1 MVLLGLN
8 LTSHS
13 SPSDAAGSGSDRAV
27 TAVAGRRG
35 GRLAAPFELPLEQA
49 IALAQ
54 FTAAGIPEGKLS
66 QRLRTSAEEA
76 ARIKQTL
83 LRRKLIRRDPPG
95 RARASSRLH
104 LTERG
109 KQASL
114 WLDTLQASLPLA
126 VFDAADL
133 RRGGPDGAPEAAE
146 RGLQTANGSQPD
158 RPLARW
164 RKWWHGE
171 EMVELPLGPAEPAPE
186 PSVFE
191 RGLLS
196 IWVGTALFLTAVVV
210 GLLLQ
215 TESSALL
222 ALGVGV
228 FVALVFLTRA
238 AFLLIR
244 QARDRRRARR
254 AARAAELA
262 RSAGP
267 ARSSRPHSRRALQ

>member
-1 MVLLGLN
+1 L
-8 LTSHS
+8 
-13 SPSDAAGSGSDRAV
+13 
-27 TAVAGRRG
+27 
-35 GRLAAPFELPLEQA
+35 ELA

-54 FTAAGIPEGKLS
+54 FSAAGIREVKLA
-66 QRLRTSAEEA
+66 QQLRTSAEEA

-95 RARASSRLH
+95 RARAASRLY
-104 LTERG
+104 LTDRG
-109 KQASL
+109 KQASS
-114 WLDTLQASLPLA
+114 WLDTLQASLPPA
-126 VFDAADL
+126 VFDASDL
-133 RRGGPDGAPEAAE
+133 RRGGPEGGD
-146 RGLQTANGSQPD
+146 RGLEATSESPSD
-158 RPLARW
+158 RPFARW

-171 EMVELPLGPAEPAPE
+171 EMAELPLGLGEPVAE

-196 IWVGTALFLTAVVV
+196 VWLGTALFLTAVVV

-228 FVALVFLTRA
+228 FVALVFLSRA

-254 AARAAELA
+254 AARMAELA
-262 RSAGP
+262 ASAKPTRG
-267 ARSSRPHSRRALQ
+267 SRPHPRRAIQ

>member
-1 MVLLGLN
+1 MVFMGLK
-8 LTSHS
+8 LTSQS
-13 SPSDAAGSGSDRAV
+13 SPSDAAASSSDRAV

-54 FTAAGIPEGKLS
+54 FSAAGILEVKLA

-76 ARIKQTL
+76 TRIKQTL

-95 RARASSRLH
+95 RARVASRLY
-104 LTERG
+104 LTDRG
-109 KQASL
+109 KQASS
-114 WLDTLQASLPLA
+114 WLDMLQASLSPA
-126 VFDAADL
+126 VFDGADL
-133 RRGGPDGAPEAAE
+133 RRGGPEGAE
-146 RGLQTANGSQPD
+146 RGLDGSSESQPD
-158 RPLARW
+158 RPLTRW

-171 EMVELPLGPAEPAPE
+171 GIAELPLGPSEPAPE

-210 GLLLQ
+210 ALLLQ

-262 RSAGP
+262 RSAAP
-267 ARSSRPHSRRALQ
+267 ARRSRPHSRRAVQ

>member
-1 MVLLGLN
+1 MVFLGQN
-8 LTSHS
+8 LTSQS
-13 SPSDAAGSGSDRAV
+13 TSSDAAASGFDRAV
-27 TAVAGRRG
+27 TTVGGRGG

-54 FTAAGIPEGKLS
+54 FSAAGIREVKLG

-76 ARIKQTL
+76 TRIKQTL

-95 RARASSRLH
+95 PARAASRLY
-104 LTERG
+104 LTDRG
-109 KQASL
+109 KQASS
-114 WLDTLQASLPLA
+114 WLDTLQASLPPAL
-126 VFDAADL
+126 FDASDL
-133 RRGGPDGAPEAAE
+133 RRGGPEDTE
-146 RGLQTANGSQPD
+146 RGLEGASESQPD
-158 RPLARW
+158 RAFARW
-164 RKWWHGE
+164 HKWWHGE
-171 EMVELPLGPAEPAPE
+171 EMSELPLGLAEPAPE

-196 IWVGTALFLTAVVV
+196 IWLGTALFLTAVVV

-222 ALGVGV
+222 ALGVGI
-228 FVALVFLTRA
+228 FVALVFLSRE

-254 AARAAELA
+254 AARLAELTPP
-262 RSAGP
+262 AGP
-267 ARSSRPHSRRALQ
+267 ARSSRPHSRRAFR